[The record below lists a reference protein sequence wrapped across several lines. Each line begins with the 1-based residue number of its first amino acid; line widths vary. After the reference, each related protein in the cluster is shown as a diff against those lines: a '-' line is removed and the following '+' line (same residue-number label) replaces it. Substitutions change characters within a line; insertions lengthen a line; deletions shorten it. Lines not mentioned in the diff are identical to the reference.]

1 MKFRIYLNQKVF
13 YTEEEFQAAEL
24 EIKQE
29 YEEKLQGLQNR
40 ENQLKIKEEEFMK
53 KAADTIKNLKTK
65 NAEIIEGEFLK
76 YMYL

>member
-13 YTEEEFQAAEL
+13 YTEEEFQAAKL

-40 ENQLKIKEEEFMK
+40 ENQLNIKEEEFMK
-53 KAADTIKNLKTK
+53 NAADTIKNLKIK

-76 YMYL
+76 YVFL

>member
-13 YTEEEFQAAEL
+13 YTEEEFQAAKL

>member
-13 YTEEEFQAAEL
+13 YTEEEFQAAKL

-29 YEEKLQGLQNR
+29 YEEKLQGLQHR
-40 ENQLKIKEEEFMK
+40 ENQLKLKEEEFMK
-53 KAADTIKNLKTK
+53 NATDTIKNLKSK

-76 YMYL
+76 YVFL